1 MTMKNLNEPK
11 LKIFQEIGNKI
22 SVIRKKNRKKITGAS
37 RKLNITSEHLNL
49 IELGQ
54 VDKIPKHIPLIGF
67 IRAYAKHVGVDV
79 SEELGKLNTPSNQE
93 ETPQPKQSLN
103 LIKAFFIL
111 VVIFSLLLIFLF
123 LF

>member
-11 LKIFQEIGNKI
+11 LKIFQEIGKKI
-22 SVIRKKNRKKITGAS
+22 SIIRKKNRKKITGAS

-79 SEELGKLNTPSNQE
+79 SEELGKLNTPSNQD
-93 ETPQPKQSLN
+93 ETPQPKHSLK
-103 LIKAFFIL
+103 LIKVFLIFI
-111 VVIFSLLLIFLF
+111 VIFLLLLIFLF
-123 LF
+123 LI